1 VLESIQNTD
10 LVLARREIE
19 TITSEVIVCECA
31 NSDNLIAQQIP
42 PRIHHEGREMTM
54 LISPASEHEFPQLLK
69 KWRKQRRLSQL
80 DFSLDAG
87 ISQKHLSFLESGR
100 SKPSR
105 DMVMTISEALEL
117 PLRERNQLLHSAGFA
132 QVYKQRALDNDEMA
146 MVRDALQMS
155 LKHHEPYPAIVA
167 DRNWNLL
174 MANDAS
180 LRLVGLLGDPEEVW
194 QKVDPSGDKNV
205 YRMTFS
211 EHGMRPVIS
220 NWDEMASHLMQRLQR
235 ELSADLENEYL
246 AELHKEIAADF
257 HYEDKLGVLGSLTP
271 IAPILPMHMTVGGIT
286 LKTFSM
292 ISSFGTAQDIT
303 AEEIKVETFF
313 PADDFTKTFFQGLC

>member
-1 VLESIQNTD
+1 MLLGKGSDMTI
-10 LVLARREIE
+10 LA
-19 TITSEVIVCECA
+19 
-31 NSDNLIAQQIP
+31 
-42 PRIHHEGREMTM
+42 
-54 LISPASEHEFPQLLK
+54 SPVSEHEFPQMLK
-69 KWRKQRRLSQL
+69 KWRKQRRVSQL

-105 DMVMTISEALEL
+105 EMVMTISEALEL

-132 QVYKQRALDNDEMA
+132 QVYKQRALDNDEMS
-146 MVRDALQMS
+146 MVQDALQMS

-180 LRLVGLLGDPEEVW
+180 LRLVGLVGEVEEVW

-211 EHGMRPVIS
+211 EHGMRPFIS
-220 NWDEMASHLMQRLQR
+220 NWDEMATHMMQRLQR
-235 ELSADLENEYL
+235 ELSADPENDYL
-246 AELHKEIAADF
+246 AALHKEIASDF
-257 HYEDKLGVLGSLTP
+257 HYEDKIGLLGNLTP
-271 IAPILPMHMTVGGIT
+271 IAPILPMHMTVNGVT

-313 PADDFTKTFFQGLC
+313 PADEFTKVFFQRLAANG

>member
-1 VLESIQNTD
+1 M
-10 LVLARREIE
+10 LA
-19 TITSEVIVCECA
+19 
-31 NSDNLIAQQIP
+31 
-42 PRIHHEGREMTM
+42 
-54 LISPASEHEFPQLLK
+54 SPVSEHEFPQMLK
-69 KWRKQRRLSQL
+69 KWRKQRRVSQL

-105 DMVMTISEALEL
+105 EMVMTISEALEL

-132 QVYKQRALDNDEMA
+132 QVYKQRALDNDEMS
-146 MVRDALQMS
+146 MVQDALQMS

-180 LRLVGLLGDPEEVW
+180 LRLVGLVGEVEDVW

-211 EHGMRPVIS
+211 EHGMRPFIS
-220 NWDEMASHLMQRLQR
+220 NWEEMAMHMMQRLQR
-235 ELSADLENEYL
+235 ELSADPENDYL
-246 AELHKEIAADF
+246 AALHKEIAADF
-257 HYEDKLGVLGSLTP
+257 HYEDKIGLLGNPTP
-271 IAPILPMHMTVGGIT
+271 IAPILPMHMTVGDVT

-313 PADDFTKTFFQGLC
+313 PADAFTRVFFQRLAENG